1 MHRAAAVQIQQRV
14 QPPPRRWSMPAQ
26 AMSSLLNLSPAPVP
40 VPAQLP
46 PAIPGL
52 PPRRLSLDNISVQA
66 YTQPSWVVHSLPAVA
81 EESME
86 TKAERTSRHLRET
99 SAGRGR
105 STSPPSAPVPVTPI
119 ISSAPHL
126 RRPPSVAGPRPAP
139 RRSASTLPSA
149 PSTQSAPVVAQP
161 ITPPLLSPM
170 PQPIEPNSYF
180 DQQVHSLCPDSP
192 IGHGKLSPATIK
204 SLEDFAESLATPPRI
219 DKTLPG
225 SPDEI
230 RSKAMRPLGS
240 PLRERRSVM
249 SVFDIDAPRNG
260 SGESRLE
267 ATRRESSE
275 RRVAVETRRVREA
288 SIVVEIHNE
297 ASVSLRPGP
306 QDYLERILI
315 AALGDTGRSAL
326 AEHDSRSEVAFFE
339 PDEHHPT
346 RAPELC

>member
-1 MHRAAAVQIQQRV
+1 MHRAAAVQMQDRV
-14 QPPPRRWSMPAQ
+14 QPPPRRWSMPVQ
-26 AMSSLLNLSPAPVP
+26 AMSSLLSRSPAPVP
-40 VPAQLP
+40 APAQLP
-46 PAIPGL
+46 TAIPGL
-52 PPRRLSLDNISVQA
+52 PPRRLSLDHISVQA

-81 EESME
+81 EEPME

-105 STSPPSAPVPVTPI
+105 SASPPSAPIPVTPI

-139 RRSASTLPSA
+139 TRSASTLPSA
-149 PSTQSAPVVAQP
+149 PSAPSTPVIARP

-180 DQQVHSLCPDSP
+180 DQQVHSLSPDSP

-204 SLEDFAESLATPPRI
+204 SLEDFADRLATPPRL

-230 RSKAMRPLGS
+230 RSKAMRPLDS
-240 PLRERRSVM
+240 PSRERRSVM
-249 SVFDIDAPRNG
+249 SVFDIDAPRDG
-260 SGESRLE
+260 SGESRPE

-326 AEHDSRSEVAFFE
+326 AEHECVLRAR
-339 PDEHHPT
+339 
-346 RAPELC
+346 RAPSNTSP